1 MGDAALTSPENP
13 ACDLSPI
20 LHKMATPILKAA
32 ILVVSTTA
40 SRDPSADSSAGILK
54 DVFEQE
60 GGGKWEV
67 IDTKIVGDVVL
78 DIQRIIMGWT
88 DMEDA
93 VNVIISTGGTGFA
106 VYDSTPEV

>member
-1 MGDAALTSPENP
+1 
-13 ACDLSPI
+13 
-20 LHKMATPILKAA
+20 MATPILKAA

-67 IDTKIVGDVVL
+67 TDTKIVGDVVL

-88 DMEDA
+88 DTEDA